1 MPNERVQFNLTERF
15 AAPLPEFYRRR
26 IVFWKDEDR
35 EFEKDVDELSL
46 DGVKIIKLTDTNNFA
61 VKKLL
66 LHDDLDSNYLIYCP
80 ITYTDDQED
89 WLQDI
94 EYYSEVFRADFIS
107 MQMDEL
113 NITPSAAMRKTVK
126 LYAKFLEN
134 KERRQKLRKIG
145 RDYQT
150 PLQLHIDIMAVLAG
164 LSEGSAQ
171 DVIIAV
177 LAAGPDKETNSV
189 LQNIRKFG
197 SIEAFWQLV
206 RKYTGYIE
214 EDDKPLGSFAAH
226 VLLTALS
233 QTMNPSVLK
242 GLERFVSETNKAYC
256 YSIVHEWRSRENNDD
271 LYELCRTVENE
282 LKLPTRFDKFEPE
295 TLITG
300 DIFPCINESILKQ
313 LYGEISERVVKVDHI
328 MKVCDNRRT
337 AGWYERF
344 SNYFDCLFFIG
355 KMQTFYREHS
365 GGFHI

>member
-1 MPNERVQFNLTERF
+1 MPNERIQFNLTERF

-35 EFEKDVDELSL
+35 EFEQDIDALAL
-46 DGVKIIKLTDTNNFA
+46 DGVKIVKLTGSNNFA

-80 ITYTDDQED
+80 ITYADEQED

-107 MQMDEL
+107 MQMEEL
-113 NITPSAAMRKTVK
+113 NIEPSAPMRKTVK
-126 LYAKFLEN
+126 LYAKFLES
-134 KERRQKLRKIG
+134 KERRQKLRRIG

-150 PLQLHIDIMAVLAG
+150 PLQLHIDIMSVLAG
-164 LSEGSAQ
+164 VSEGTAQ

-177 LAAGPDKETNSV
+177 LSAGLDKENNGV

-197 SIEAFWQLV
+197 SIGAFWQLV

-214 EDDKPLGSFAAH
+214 EEDKPLGCFAAH

-242 GLERFVSETNKAYC
+242 GLGRFISETNKAYC
-256 YSIVHEWRSRENNDD
+256 YKIKYFKPSTHDN
-271 LYELCRTVENE
+271 LL
-282 LKLPTRFDKFEPE
+282 FKFYYP
-295 TLITG
+295 LSSFG
-300 DIFPCINESILKQ
+300 
-313 LYGEISERVVKVDHI
+313 
-328 MKVCDNRRT
+328 
-337 AGWYERF
+337 
-344 SNYFDCLFFIG
+344 
-355 KMQTFYREHS
+355 
-365 GGFHI
+365 